1 MMSYTLDTVITIFVR
16 VSREEFG
23 REMRAEMADLENA
36 YPERMRSFI
45 TEGADH
51 TFLLSDTSIT
61 AGGVSVLD
69 WVTAM
74 LEDSADWV
82 STSD

>member
-1 MMSYTLDTVITIFVR
+1 MSA
-16 VSREEFG
+16 EEFE
-23 REMRAEMADLENA
+23 REMRAEMADVENV

-45 TEGADH
+45 TAGANH

-74 LEDSADWV
+74 LDGSADWV